1 MYTPDGQ
8 AVQMIQ
14 KIEQG
19 YLGKIIYEDLCADE
33 EEGEFTAEYIA
44 DDKILFFEVLLDSP
58 LTEAY
63 ATEVKKFKR
72 EQQKLQEEIDNLRN
86 IKRSEEGLLHKI
98 SKFPFVQKLVDY
110 VTGDYQ
116 FVLYLRDYDVR
127 LRQNIWT
134 STKISVCNFK
144 DT

>member
-1 MYTPDGQ
+1 MKMYTPDGQ

-134 STKISVCNFK
+134 ST
-144 DT
+144 